1 MTSKLFFE
9 IRLAADYEPTSC
21 LHVDE
26 NDDDDDDDDNDDLLD
41 IDDGYNE
48 TKYDIGEQLEI
59 LLLAH
64 VENLERSQKTGNP
77 KDFQF
82 F

>member
-26 NDDDDDDDDNDDLLD
+26 NDDEDDDDDG
-41 IDDGYNE
+41 DDGDDDDDENVDE
-48 TKYDIGEQLEI
+48 VADSFGWSRKQWEDKQTAPSAFIVSC
-59 LLLAH
+59 LLPIMGL
-64 VENLERSQKTGNP
+64 R
-77 KDFQF
+77 
-82 F
+82 

>member
-59 LLLAH
+59 
-64 VENLERSQKTGNP
+64 
-77 KDFQF
+77 
-82 F
+82 

>member
-26 NDDDDDDDDNDDLLD
+26 NDDDDEEDDDDDDDDSID

-59 LLLAH
+59 
-64 VENLERSQKTGNP
+64 
-77 KDFQF
+77 
-82 F
+82 

>member
-26 NDDDDDDDDNDDLLD
+26 NDDEDDDDDGDDSLD
-41 IDDGYNE
+41 TDDVYNE

-59 LLLAH
+59 
-64 VENLERSQKTGNP
+64 
-77 KDFQF
+77 
-82 F
+82 